1 MKKRFLLILTAI
13 LLTVFSFSSCVED
26 EQDPDGGVHES
37 EDNGGGTS
45 TQAPPVTGKTPET
58 DANGIVYTN
67 YGTHY
72 SVTAFKPVSQN
83 PVELVIPAT
92 FNGLPV
98 KSIGMRAFTLSA
110 YEKNTVIT
118 KITVSE
124 GITDIEASAFAE
136 CINMTE
142 ISLPSTVTSIDRN
155 AFARCESL
163 VSVTIPAGVTE
174 IGVSIFEDC
183 KKLEQIN
190 VAAGNPNFASAD
202 GDLYSKDMKTLIRY
216 APGKNATTYTV
227 KAGVTTIATGCF
239 QATRLTEVN
248 LSAEICRIEAVAF
261 ENCANLTNVTVPSG
275 VSNNWWFS
283 NFKDAANGSPIPT
296 GEMNNPSTLSI
307 YLKSTYLRYYFNR
320 TV

>member
-83 PVELVIPAT
+83 SVELVIPAT

-98 KSIGMRAFTLSA
+98 KSIGMRAFAPSA
-110 YEKNTVIT
+110 IEQNTVIT

-124 GITDIEASAFAE
+124 GITDIES
-136 CINMTE
+136 
-142 ISLPSTVTSIDRN
+142 S
-155 AFARCESL
+155 
-163 VSVTIPAGVTE
+163 
-174 IGVSIFEDC
+174 
-183 KKLEQIN
+183 
-190 VAAGNPNFASAD
+190 
-202 GDLYSKDMKTLIRY
+202 
-216 APGKNATTYTV
+216 
-227 KAGVTTIATGCF
+227 
-239 QATRLTEVN
+239 
-248 LSAEICRIEAVAF
+248 
-261 ENCANLTNVTVPSG
+261 
-275 VSNNWWFS
+275 
-283 NFKDAANGSPIPT
+283 
-296 GEMNNPSTLSI
+296 
-307 YLKSTYLRYYFNR
+307 
-320 TV
+320 